1 MHRYAE
7 GTLGNVEKPL
17 ECRHLCRCRSNI
29 AQKGTWPLQSTN
41 QLRQALFFVR
51 ENYASFGV
59 SFGVVRSRLVEMEG
73 RGPGSYKKP
82 TRALTEKGNSS
93 TFIRDSTS
101 FSTFRGFRRHSDA

>member
-82 TRALTEKGNSS
+82 TRASMEK
-93 TFIRDSTS
+93 
-101 FSTFRGFRRHSDA
+101 